1 MTKPLMAITGAS
13 GGIGQSLLARAIG
26 RYRVRAL
33 FRSPSDLSK
42 QCAERGCE
50 LVIGNLDEIRAL
62 DELVQEAE
70 IVVHCAAKVIGFS
83 RRDFVRVNIEGTRNL
98 VERAVAAKVRRFVH
112 LSSIAVYFGAE
123 PCDAPFTEDLPLQ
136 EEAVSDSYA
145 WSKLRAERIVA
156 DTFRNTA
163 TEFVILR
170 PTFVYGPR
178 IQSWTLLPLGLMEKN
193 RSLFLGLD
201 AGDGLLDP
209 VHVEDVVE
217 GILAAA
223 ETPGIS
229 GEIFNLGCEPATFRE
244 FYTALG
250 GMIGKTPRL
259 GCERTLRRI
268 ARIAG
273 HGRKLSNKLFSPIAS
288 GIGTVLRMSLNQQTY
303 PSSKAREVL
312 GYAPEFSLGMGMLET
327 ELGLRETKRF
337 AKTERVMQSADRH
350 YDFRPAAMI
359 CPRTEGEITQAVRAA
374 ARRGLKVKAIGSLH
388 SFVPIPATDGVCI
401 SLAGYNRL
409 TAVEGTSVTVQAGMT
424 IADLNAALARRGL
437 ALPIHGSH
445 TGQTIA
451 GAISTATHGGS
462 MFHGTM
468 ADCVEKIRLIKAS
481 GEVSEIDCRD
491 PAFGGAVVSLGL
503 LGVVSAVTLGVVRQF
518 CLRSGVLVKPIRDVI
533 AEFERLHRANEYVDL
548 RYYPRLDCVEL
559 LLMNRVDPPADMAAP
574 NDSRQPSMAQ
584 KKIATWILKVL
595 LRSLARS
602 KSPAFHQ
609 FILRKMI
616 GKSYQPRC
624 GRSDDVLNFTELTGG
639 EPFPI
644 DDLEFAVPFER
655 AKLVLQK
662 LTEHFHRTKRYPCFF
677 PVHLR
682 CSKAGQ
688 AWLSPNYLQDVCWFE
703 FWQYPADAE
712 FYAMLHEFF
721 APYEYRPHW
730 GKVCPAPRSY
740 VEARFPKWKE
750 FLALRNDWD
759 SQGMFSNAY
768 SSKWLPC

>member
-1 MTKPLMAITGAS
+1 MAITGAS

-250 GMIGKTPRL
+250 GMIGKTP
-259 GCERTLRRI
+259 
-268 ARIAG
+268 AA
-273 HGRKLSNKLFSPIAS
+273 
-288 GIGTVLRMSLNQQTY
+288 
-303 PSSKAREVL
+303 
-312 GYAPEFSLGMGMLET
+312 
-327 ELGLRETKRF
+327 GLR
-337 AKTERVMQSADRH
+337 ADASADRQNCGT
-350 YDFRPAAMI
+350 R
-359 CPRTEGEITQAVRAA
+359 TQALQQAVLADRERDRNSLEDVAQSANLSEFESQRGARVRT
-374 ARRGLKVKAIGSLH
+374 GI
-388 SFVPIPATDGVCI
+388 F
-401 SLAGYNRL
+401 AGYGHARDGIGAPRNQTFRQNRARHAKRRSAL
-409 TAVEGTSVTVQAGMT
+409 RFSSGGN
-424 IADLNAALARRGL
+424 DLSEDGRRD
-437 ALPIHGSH
+437 H
-445 TGQTIA
+445 TGGACSGPARAESQSHRFVAFLCADSRDGWGVHIA
-451 GAISTATHGGS
+451 GGI
-462 MFHGTM
+462 
-468 ADCVEKIRLIKAS
+468 
-481 GEVSEIDCRD
+481 
-491 PAFGGAVVSLGL
+491 
-503 LGVVSAVTLGVVRQF
+503 
-518 CLRSGVLVKPIRDVI
+518 
-533 AEFERLHRANEYVDL
+533 
-548 RYYPRLDCVEL
+548 
-559 LLMNRVDPPADMAAP
+559 
-574 NDSRQPSMAQ
+574 
-584 KKIATWILKVL
+584 
-595 LRSLARS
+595 
-602 KSPAFHQ
+602 
-609 FILRKMI
+609 
-616 GKSYQPRC
+616 
-624 GRSDDVLNFTELTGG
+624 
-639 EPFPI
+639 
-644 DDLEFAVPFER
+644 
-655 AKLVLQK
+655 
-662 LTEHFHRTKRYPCFF
+662 
-677 PVHLR
+677 
-682 CSKAGQ
+682 
-688 AWLSPNYLQDVCWFE
+688 
-703 FWQYPADAE
+703 
-712 FYAMLHEFF
+712 
-721 APYEYRPHW
+721 
-730 GKVCPAPRSY
+730 
-740 VEARFPKWKE
+740 
-750 FLALRNDWD
+750 
-759 SQGMFSNAY
+759 
-768 SSKWLPC
+768 